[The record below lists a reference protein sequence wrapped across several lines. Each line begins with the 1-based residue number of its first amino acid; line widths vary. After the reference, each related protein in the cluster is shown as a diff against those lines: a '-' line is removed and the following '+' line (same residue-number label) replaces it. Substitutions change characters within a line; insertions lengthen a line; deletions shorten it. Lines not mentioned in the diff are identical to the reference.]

1 MMKKTHLMAQKY
13 KRGFNQAAGRRQRW
27 QRAGRPES
35 TERTW
40 TRSKS
45 FAHRSEDVFRE
56 DEVLFVLRF
65 VVGESPTVSPD
76 WRRVPDV
83 HVNEGGKK
91 R

>member
-56 DEVLFVLRF
+56 DEVLLLSFALLWVKARQSHQTG
-65 VVGESPTVSPD
+65 GEFLTSM
-76 WRRVPDV
+76 
-83 HVNEGGKK
+83 
-91 R
+91 